1 MILRWSARSPTVSAS
16 CIWAVCSRSVRRHP
30 AIAEPLHPY
39 TQMLVSAV
47 PLPDPVQARG
57 RRRILMR
64 GEPPSPVQ
72 PPAGCYLHPR
82 CRPRHADLRTVVPEW
97 TEPRPGQFAACHL
110 HE

>member
-1 MILRWSARSPTVSAS
+1 MTLRWSARSPTVSAS
-16 CIWAVCSRSVRRHP
+16 CISGRLFEIGQAAP
-30 AIAEPLHPY
+30 AITEPLHPY
-39 TQMLVSAV
+39 TEMLVSAV
-47 PLPDPVQARG
+47 PVADPVQARG
-57 RRRILMR
+57 RQRILMR

-82 CRPRHADLRTVVPEW
+82 CGRAMPICAQVVPKW